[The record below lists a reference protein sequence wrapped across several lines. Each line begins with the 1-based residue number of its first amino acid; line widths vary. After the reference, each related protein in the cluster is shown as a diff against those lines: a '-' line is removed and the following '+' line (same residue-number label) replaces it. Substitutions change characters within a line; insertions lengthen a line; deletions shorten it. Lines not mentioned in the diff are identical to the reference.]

1 MSKKT
6 TKTNEKKHWLDSP
19 QNVRKFILGFYS
31 LCGLVLLADLIYSVF
46 FHKHS
51 SFDKDILMHD
61 LDVLPAFY
69 GVYGFVACVA
79 LVYAS
84 KLMRS
89 WNGKRILMRD
99 EDYWEK

>member
-1 MSKKT
+1 MSKKS
-6 TKTNEKKHWLDSP
+6 TKTKEKKYWLDSP
-19 QNVRKFILGFYS
+19 QNIRKFILCFYA
-31 LCGLVLLADLIYSVF
+31 LCGLVLVADLIYSVF

-51 SFDKDILMHD
+51 SFDKELLMHYIDIL
-61 LDVLPAFY
+61 PTFY

-79 LVYAS
+79 LVYLS
-84 KLMRS
+84 KLMRG